1 MSLVRRHSFGS
12 RFTRNRWRAGDNL
25 KQRALAFCGSAQPT
39 LRVDGATAAAS
50 LGNELSDLT
59 KQHTHRAA
67 LHVVGQAGLV
77 TALQFL
83 AKLRAGESAAC
94 FTLEHA
100 EEEAPEH
107 PSSLSSSATSNAG
120 NPAAQRGGR
129 AYSISLR
136 PSTEWLSPERRRL
149 NSTLAVTEG
158 SAVQG
163 LAKALAARV
172 SDLQMGQ
179 AVGLIVSLEGSNRR
193 LRWHKLAKAAH
204 AVSRA
209 YEWQV
214 RPVKPLPPTRPFHCV
229 AAFVCTHGEEMTDV
243 EAGNHPKKS
252 GTLFRIDVLP
262 QFPPK

>member
-1 MSLVRRHSFGS
+1 MTFVCRHSLGRRVARCRLS
-12 RFTRNRWRAGDNL
+12 AGL
-25 KQRALAFCGSAQPT
+25 HLEQRALAFCGSSQHS
-39 LRVDGATAAAS
+39 LRVDGSTAAAS
-50 LGNELSDLT
+50 LGNDLSILT
-59 KQHTHRAA
+59 KQHTQRAA

-83 AKLRAGESAAC
+83 AALRAGESAAC
-94 FTLEHA
+94 FTLDHA
-100 EEEAPEH
+100 EEEGSKH
-107 PSSLSSSATSNAG
+107 PSSPSSSPASNAG

-136 PSTEWLSPERRRL
+136 PSTEWLSPQRRRL
-149 NSTLAVTEG
+149 NSTLNVTEG

-163 LAKALAARV
+163 LAKALSARV

-179 AVGLIVSLEGSNRR
+179 AVGLTVSLEGNQR

-229 AAFVCTHGEEMTDV
+229 AAFVCPEGEEMMDV
-243 EAGNHPKKS
+243 ELSSNLKRP
-252 GTLFRIDVLP
+252 GTCFRIDVIP
-262 QFPPK
+262 QFPSK